1 MKLIKPYYEILEQ
14 QSGIEGMF
22 KQIEIAGRT
31 CYKSEDKITEGS
43 AKKFVH
49 NMIKSGHLA
58 MLEHGTVYMIV
69 KHDHVDG
76 VDMGDPYDLS
86 LTFVLNKFSKCNH
99 VDSTTYITTNLR
111 VVFEQFPEDWEDI
124 LEKYACNR
132 TEHHPRRI
140 SVRFICDR
148 GISHEFVR
156 HRVFSFAEQSTR
168 YCDYSKDKF
177 NNEISFIIPCFTNI
191 KECTI
196 RYKEYFNRKDD
207 TMSELESRFIDS
219 LLSSEEKYFNLIKGK
234 WTPQQARAVLPNALK
249 TELVMTGFT
258 DDWKHFFDLR
268 AIGTTGAPHPQAKEL
283 AEPLMNEFKSK
294 NYIK

>member
-22 KQIEIAGRT
+22 KQIEFAGRT
-31 CYKSEDKITEGS
+31 CYKSEDKITEDS

-69 KHDHVDG
+69 KHDYVDG

-99 VDSTTYITTNLR
+99 VDSITYVTTNLR
-111 VVFEQFPEDWEDI
+111 VIFEQFPEDWEDI
-124 LEKYACNR
+124 LEKYACDR
-132 TEHHPRRI
+132 TEYHPNRI

-156 HRVFSFAEQSTR
+156 H
-168 YCDYSKDKF
+168 K
-177 NNEISFIIPCFTNI
+177 IILCV
-191 KECTI
+191 
-196 RYKEYFNRKDD
+196 
-207 TMSELESRFIDS
+207 
-219 LLSSEEKYFNLIKGK
+219 
-234 WTPQQARAVLPNALK
+234 A
-249 TELVMTGFT
+249 
-258 DDWKHFFDLR
+258 
-268 AIGTTGAPHPQAKEL
+268 
-283 AEPLMNEFKSK
+283 
-294 NYIK
+294 

>member
-69 KHDHVDG
+69 KHNYVDG

-99 VDSTTYITTNLR
+99 VDSITYITTNLR

-124 LEKYACNR
+124 LEKYACDR
-132 TEHHPRRI
+132 TEHHPRRV

-156 HRVFSFAEQSTR
+156 HRVFSFAQESTR
-168 YCDYSKDKF
+168 YCNYSKNKF
-177 NNEISFIIPCFTNI
+177 NNELTFIEPCWGI
-191 KECTI
+191 KF
-196 RYKEYFNRKDD
+196 KEDN
-207 TMSELESRFIDS
+207 S
-219 LLSSEEKYFNLIKGK
+219 LLYLLGEDNSLASLLNSIEMEYNNLVKYYK
-234 WTPQQARAVLPNALK
+234 WTPQQARMILPSCTK

-258 DDWKHFFDLR
+258 DDWKYFFDLR

-283 AEPLMNEFKSK
+283 AKPLMNEFKSK